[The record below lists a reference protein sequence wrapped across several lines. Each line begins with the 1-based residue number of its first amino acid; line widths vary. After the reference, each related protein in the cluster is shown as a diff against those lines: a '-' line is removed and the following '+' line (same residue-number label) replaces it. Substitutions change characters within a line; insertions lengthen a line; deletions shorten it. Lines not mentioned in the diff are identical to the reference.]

1 MLLCWD
7 VEVLLCWGIEML
19 RCWGIEPLVI
29 SLGVFLGVSI
39 CTTIERRKG
48 YREIVLLTPFN
59 KNAFRDRGCTC
70 LKCTNKAKGALT
82 KQKEHQ
88 QSKRSTNRMVG
99 ALLALASG
107 KAERS
112 PSLTTLLVLPDSN
125 SFLYFRSKTSRK
137 VIVTRTESDRTANGI
152 RSDGERNPIGRRTE
166 SDRTADA
173 IWLDGGRKR
182 WEKLRLCI
190 TRNVSWTKN
199 KPRSP
204 FLLGFGEDIYALCSF
219 TGQQ

>member
-1 MLLCWD
+1 
-7 VEVLLCWGIEML
+7 ML
-19 RCWGIEPLVI
+19 RCWGIKPLVI

-59 KNAFRDRGCTC
+59 KIRESWC
-70 LKCTNKAKGALT
+70 LLGGALVPSAPT

-152 RSDGERNPIGRRTE
+152 RLDGERNPIGRRTQ
-166 SDRTADA
+166 SDWTADA
-173 IWLDGGRKR
+173 NGEKSLGCVSLEMSVEPKINPEVHFYWASGRIFM
-182 WEKLRLCI
+182 LFAVLPDS
-190 TRNVSWTKN
+190 NN
-199 KPRSP
+199 
-204 FLLGFGEDIYALCSF
+204 
-219 TGQQ
+219 

>member
-1 MLLCWD
+1 
-7 VEVLLCWGIEML
+7 ML

-173 IWLDGGRKR
+173 I
-182 WEKLRLCI
+182 
-190 TRNVSWTKN
+190 
-199 KPRSP
+199 
-204 FLLGFGEDIYALCSF
+204 
-219 TGQQ
+219 

>member
-1 MLLCWD
+1 
-7 VEVLLCWGIEML
+7 ML

-59 KNAFRDRGCTC
+59 KIRESWC
-70 LKCTNKAKGALT
+70 LLGGALVSSAPT
-82 KQKEHQ
+82 KQNEHQ

-152 RSDGERNPIGRRTE
+152 RLDGERNLIGRRTE

-173 IWLDGGRKR
+173 NGEKSLGCVSLEMSVEPKINPEVHFYWASGRIFM
-182 WEKLRLCI
+182 LFAVLP
-190 TRNVSWTKN
+190 NSN
-199 KPRSP
+199 N
-204 FLLGFGEDIYALCSF
+204 
-219 TGQQ
+219 

>member
-1 MLLCWD
+1 
-7 VEVLLCWGIEML
+7 ML

-59 KNAFRDRGCTC
+59 KIRESWC
-70 LKCTNKAKGALT
+70 LLGVHLS
-82 KQKEHQ
+82 QVHQ

-152 RSDGERNPIGRRTE
+152 RSDGGRNLIRRRTQ
-166 SDRTADA
+166 TV
-173 IWLDGGRKR
+173 RK
-182 WEKLRLCI
+182 
-190 TRNVSWTKN
+190 
-199 KPRSP
+199 
-204 FLLGFGEDIYALCSF
+204 A
-219 TGQQ
+219 

>member
-1 MLLCWD
+1 
-7 VEVLLCWGIEML
+7 ML

-137 VIVTRTESDRTANGI
+137 VIVTRTESDRTADGI
-152 RSDGERNPIGRRTE
+152 RSDGGRNLIGRRTE

-173 IWLDGGRKR
+173 NGEKSLGCVSLEMSVEPKINPEVHFYWASGRIFM
-182 WEKLRLCI
+182 LFAVLPDS
-190 TRNVSWTKN
+190 NN
-199 KPRSP
+199 
-204 FLLGFGEDIYALCSF
+204 
-219 TGQQ
+219 

>member
-1 MLLCWD
+1 
-7 VEVLLCWGIEML
+7 ML
-19 RCWGIEPLVI
+19 RCLGIEPLVI

-59 KNAFRDRGCTC
+59 KIRESWC
-70 LKCTNKAKGALT
+70 LLGGALVSSAPTKQKEHQQSKRSTNKAKGALT

-88 QSKRSTNRMVG
+88 QSKRCTNRMVG

-125 SFLYFRSKTSRK
+125 SFLYFRSKTSLK

-152 RSDGERNPIGRRTE
+152 RSDGERNLIGRRTQ
-166 SDRTADA
+166 TV
-173 IWLDGGRKR
+173 RK
-182 WEKLRLCI
+182 
-190 TRNVSWTKN
+190 
-199 KPRSP
+199 
-204 FLLGFGEDIYALCSF
+204 A
-219 TGQQ
+219 

>member
-1 MLLCWD
+1 
-7 VEVLLCWGIEML
+7 ML
-19 RCWGIEPLVI
+19 RCWGIEPRVI

-59 KNAFRDRGCTC
+59 KIRESWC
-70 LKCTNKAKGALT
+70 LLGGALVPSAPT

-152 RSDGERNPIGRRTE
+152 RSDGGRNLIGRRTQ

-173 IWLDGGRKR
+173 NGEKSLGCVSLEMSVEPKINPEVHFYWASGRIFM
-182 WEKLRLCI
+182 LFAVLPDS
-190 TRNVSWTKN
+190 NN
-199 KPRSP
+199 
-204 FLLGFGEDIYALCSF
+204 
-219 TGQQ
+219 

>member
-1 MLLCWD
+1 MLRCCY
-7 VEVLLCWGIEML
+7 VEVLG
-19 RCWGIEPLVI
+19 CWGIEPLVI

-59 KNAFRDRGCTC
+59 KIRESWC
-70 LKCTNKAKGALT
+70 LLGGALVSSAPT

-173 IWLDGGRKR
+173 NGEKSLGCVSLEMSVEPKINPEVHSYWASGRIFM
-182 WEKLRLCI
+182 LFAVLPDS
-190 TRNVSWTKN
+190 NN
-199 KPRSP
+199 
-204 FLLGFGEDIYALCSF
+204 
-219 TGQQ
+219 

>member
-1 MLLCWD
+1 
-7 VEVLLCWGIEML
+7 ML
-19 RCWGIEPLVI
+19 RCLGIEPLAI

-59 KNAFRDRGCTC
+59 KIRESWC
-70 LKCTNKAKGALT
+70 LLGGALVSSAPTKQKEHQQSKRSTNKAKGALT

-88 QSKRSTNRMVG
+88 QSKRCTNRMVG

-152 RSDGERNPIGRRTE
+152 RLDGGRNLIGRRTQ
-166 SDRTADA
+166 TV
-173 IWLDGGRKR
+173 RK
-182 WEKLRLCI
+182 
-190 TRNVSWTKN
+190 
-199 KPRSP
+199 
-204 FLLGFGEDIYALCSF
+204 A
-219 TGQQ
+219 

>member
-1 MLLCWD
+1 MSF
-7 VEVLLCWGIEML
+7 
-19 RCWGIEPLVI
+19 R
-29 SLGVFLGVSI
+29 GVS
-39 CTTIERRKG
+39 
-48 YREIVLLTPFN
+48 F
-59 KNAFRDRGCTC
+59 RGCTC
-70 LKCTNKAKGALT
+70 LKCTNKAKGAPT

-152 RSDGERNPIGRRTE
+152 RLDGERNLIGRRTQ
-166 SDRTADA
+166 SDWTADA
-173 IWLDGGRKR
+173 NGEKSLGCVSLEMSVEPKINPEVHFYWASGRIFM
-182 WEKLRLCI
+182 LFVVLPDS
-190 TRNVSWTKN
+190 NN
-199 KPRSP
+199 
-204 FLLGFGEDIYALCSF
+204 
-219 TGQQ
+219 

>member
-1 MLLCWD
+1 
-7 VEVLLCWGIEML
+7 ML
-19 RCWGIEPLVI
+19 RYLGIEPLVI

-59 KNAFRDRGCTC
+59 KIRESWC
-70 LKCTNKAKGALT
+70 LLGGALVSSAPT

-88 QSKRSTNRMVG
+88 QSKRCTNRMVG

-125 SFLYFRSKTSRK
+125 SFLYFRSKTSLK
-137 VIVTRTESDRTANGI
+137 VIVTRTESDRTADGI
-152 RSDGERNPIGRRTE
+152 RLDGERNPIGRRTE

-173 IWLDGGRKR
+173 NGEKSLGCVSLEMSVEPKINPEVHFYWASGRIFI
-182 WEKLRLCI
+182 LFAVLPDS
-190 TRNVSWTKN
+190 NN
-199 KPRSP
+199 
-204 FLLGFGEDIYALCSF
+204 
-219 TGQQ
+219 

>member
-1 MLLCWD
+1 
-7 VEVLLCWGIEML
+7 ML

-152 RSDGERNPIGRRTE
+152 RLDGERNPIGRRTE
-166 SDRTADA
+166 SDWTADA
-173 IWLDGGRKR
+173 NGEKSLGCVSLEMSVEPKINPEVHFYWASGRIFM
-182 WEKLRLCI
+182 LFAVLPDS
-190 TRNVSWTKN
+190 NN
-199 KPRSP
+199 
-204 FLLGFGEDIYALCSF
+204 
-219 TGQQ
+219 

>member
-1 MLLCWD
+1 
-7 VEVLLCWGIEML
+7 ML

-59 KNAFRDRGCTC
+59 KNAFRDAFQGC
-70 LKCTNKAKGALT
+70 LLGGALVSSAQT
-82 KQKEHQ
+82 KQNEHQ
-88 QSKRSTNRMVG
+88 QSKMSTNRMVG

-137 VIVTRTESDRTANGI
+137 VIVTRTESDWTANGI
-152 RSDGERNPIGRRTE
+152 RSDGGRNLIGRRTQ
-166 SDRTADA
+166 TV
-173 IWLDGGRKR
+173 RKAQAVYHS
-182 WEKLRLCI
+182 KCQL
-190 TRNVSWTKN
+190 NQK
-199 KPRSP
+199 
-204 FLLGFGEDIYALCSF
+204 
-219 TGQQ
+219 